1 MKKDFLRIIL
11 IVTAAFVVAVVGN
24 AFAGREKKLLLG
36 GFYPDPYK
44 VPSGQ
49 KRPGP
54 DSARAVGTSGTT
66 ATEVNGVPSPSMT
79 TTGVNWITT
88 TNAASTTATTTS
100 MANVAQPPS
109 PVVASATTAPVA
121 SATTTTAPATKAPAT
136 AAAPA
141 VVTSAPEP
149 TVDLAKRFPAHPDKA
164 YLEVG
169 YADVAL
175 LHRSGALILD
185 ARRSAVF
192 EDGHIAGSRSFSVWE
207 SDVDDKVNALFN
219 ERGTPDEQAQPI
231 VIYCS
236 GGACEDSH
244 MLAQKLWGAQ
254 FNNVLVYK
262 DGYPDWVKRGGAT
275 RTGR

>member
-1 MKKDFLRIIL
+1 MKKDFVRTIL
-11 IVTAAFVVAVVGN
+11 IVTAAFVIAVVTN

-49 KRPGP
+49 KRPAPESGK
-54 DSARAVGTSGTT
+54 AVGTSGTT

-88 TNAASTTATTTS
+88 TNAASTTAATAS
-100 MANVAQPPS
+100 AAPAQAPAVTPAPS
-109 PVVASATTAPVA
+109 PVPATNSAQ
-121 SATTTTAPATKAPAT
+121 TTTAPAAKAT
-136 AAAPA
+136 STAPA
-141 VVTSAPEP
+141 VPAATPAAES
-149 TVDLAKRFPAHPDKA
+149 TIDLAKRFPPHPDKA

-175 LHRSGALILD
+175 LHRRGALILD

-192 EDGHIAGSRSFSVWE
+192 EDGHIAGARSFSVWE
-207 SDVDDKVNALFN
+207 SDVDDKVNALFT
-219 ERGTPDEQAQPI
+219 ERSTPDEQAQPI